1 MLSTSKQTGKHPVQ
15 RNWYFQDKL
24 CLSKATFR
32 WFPNFST
39 CTYNKHRFF
48 LVLDSTDSAMKIS
61 TCNFRP
67 KFNDFQK
74 SGLLFSEKK
83 TFRSSNS

>member
-1 MLSTSKQTGKHPVQ
+1 MI
-15 RNWYFQDKL
+15 FQISVL
-24 CLSKATFR
+24 V
-32 WFPNFST
+32 PI
-39 CTYNKHRFF
+39 YNKHRFF
-48 LVLDSTDSAMKIS
+48 LVLDSTDSAMKNS